1 MILFLLIAAASAQTP
16 APNDYRR
23 PETWL
28 CRPGRTDA
36 CSGNMAAAVVGA
48 DGTVKAD
55 RPLPASQPRADCFY
69 VYPTTSMDE
78 TMHSDMTPDRQEQGM
93 VASQA
98 APLRDRCRIFA
109 PVYRQVTLPAL
120 RAAMRKGVAP
130 SAEEFALPYAD
141 VLAAWRDYLARDNG
155 GRPFVLV
162 GHSQGSAMLKR
173 LLVEEIDG
181 KPIQQRML
189 SAMLPGFPVMV
200 PRGKDVGGDL
210 KTVPLCRSTTQT
222 GCVVTWASYRDT
234 NPPPANG
241 LFGRSSPIG
250 TSTAELEA
258 GCTNPAKLE
267 GGKGPLDP
275 LLGFPWWRGGVA
287 QFRQPAIWSAKGKP
301 VPTRFV
307 RTPGLLS
314 AECTVR
320 NGFSYLSVHVEP
332 GAATDLTD
340 AVIGTATI
348 GDTDYPDWG
357 FHVVDMAIVE
367 GNLARLIGSQSAA
380 WYRQHR
386 RNGKTLD

>member
-1 MILFLLIAAASAQTP
+1 MSLFLLLAAAAAQAP
-16 APNDYRR
+16 APNDYRQ
-23 PETWL
+23 PDTWL
-28 CRPGRTDA
+28 CRPGRTDV
-36 CSGNMAAAVVGA
+36 CTGDMAT
-48 DGTVKAD
+48 TVIGPEGMMKAD
-55 RPLPASQPRADCFY
+55 PSPRAGAPKADCFY

-78 TMHSDMTPDRQEQGM
+78 LPHSDMTPDRQEQGL

-98 APLRDRCRIFA
+98 GPLRAMCRLFA
-109 PVYRQVTLPAL
+109 PIYRQVTLPAL
-120 RAAMRKGVAP
+120 RAAMRTGVRP
-130 SAEEFALPYAD
+130 SDDEFALPYAD
-141 VLAAWRDYLARDNG
+141 VLAAWRDYLAHDND

-181 KPIQQRML
+181 KPIQQRLL
-189 SAMLPGFPVMV
+189 SAILPGVSVMV
-200 PRGKDVGGDL
+200 PHAKQVGGDL
-210 KTVPLCRSTTQT
+210 KTVPLCRSATQT

-241 LFGRSSPIG
+241 LFGRAPLIG
-250 TSTAELEA
+250 TAAAGLEA

-267 GGKGPLDP
+267 GGKAPLDP
-275 LLGFPWWRGGVA
+275 ILGFPWWRGGVA
-287 QFRQPAIWSAKGKP
+287 QFEQPAIWSALGKP

-340 AVIGTATI
+340 AVIGPVAI
-348 GDTDYPDWG
+348 GDTDYPEWG

-367 GNLARLIGSQSAA
+367 GDLARLIGNQSAA
-380 WYRQHR
+380 WHR
-386 RNGKTLD
+386 RHR

>member
-1 MILFLLIAAASAQTP
+1 MSLFLLIAATAAQAP

-28 CRPGRTDA
+28 CRPRRTDV
-36 CSGNMAAAVVGA
+36 CSGDMAATVIAVEGA
-48 DGTVKAD
+48 IKAD
-55 RPLPASQPRADCFY
+55 RPVTASQPRADCFY

-78 TMHSDMTPDRQEQGM
+78 TMHSDMIPDRQEQGM

-98 APLRDRCRIFA
+98 APLRDKCRIFA
-109 PVYRQVTLPAL
+109 PIYRQVTLPAL

-130 SAEEFALPYAD
+130 SAEDFALPYAD

-181 KPIQQRML
+181 KPIQRRML
-189 SAMLPGFPVMV
+189 SAILPGVSVMV
-200 PRGKDVGGDL
+200 PYGKHVGGDL
-210 KTVPLCRSTTQT
+210 KATPLCRSGAET
-222 GCVVTWASYRDT
+222 GCVLTWASYRDT

-241 LFGRSSPIG
+241 LFGRSPLIG
-250 TSTAELEA
+250 TSVAELEA

-267 GGKGPLDP
+267 GGKAPLDP

-287 QFRQPAIWSAKGKP
+287 QFKQPAIWSAKGKS

-307 RTPGLLS
+307 RMPGLLS

-320 NGFSYLSVHVEP
+320 NGFSYLSVHVES
-332 GAATDLTD
+332 GTATDLADT
-340 AVIGTATI
+340 VIGTATV

-367 GNLARLIGSQSAA
+367 GDLARLIGSQSAA
-380 WYRQHR
+380 WYRRHR
-386 RNGKTLD
+386 LSGKVLP